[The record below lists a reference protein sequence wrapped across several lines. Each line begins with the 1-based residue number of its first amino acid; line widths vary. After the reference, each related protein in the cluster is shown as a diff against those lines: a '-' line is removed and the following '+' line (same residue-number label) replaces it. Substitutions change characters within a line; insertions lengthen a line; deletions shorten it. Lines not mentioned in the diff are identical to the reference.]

1 MYRQQKLE
9 GTWTLREFERIL
21 KPCSWY
27 LLHSHARQS
36 HSEKKYCVLS

>member
-9 GTWTLREFERIL
+9 DTWTLWEFEHIL
-21 KPCSWY
+21 KPCSWN

-36 HSEKKYCVLS
+36 HSEKKFV